1 MANKDLYEILGV
13 SKTADE
19 KEIKS
24 AYRKLALQ
32 WHPDKHKG
40 DASAEEKFKEINEAY
55 GVLSDKKK
63 RQQYDTFGSAGG
75 PQGFPGGGGFGGF
88 GGFDFNDA
96 GGFADIFESF
106 FGGSMRGGQART
118 SQKRS
123 SKQRG
128 NDIESEIEISF
139 EEAVFGVEKELLI
152 TKAAKCDNCDGTG
165 AEKGSKIVD
174 CKECHGTG
182 EVTTI
187 KNTIL
192 GQMKSTRICDFCGG
206 EGKIPEQRCKVC
218 HGTSRIRK
226 SEKINVKIPGGVD
239 NGSVVRV
246 SQKGEAGIK
255 GGEAGDLYLNI
266 RVKPS
271 KEFYRE
277 GTSIYTELEIPI
289 VKAVLGTEA
298 EINTLYGK
306 TKIKIPAGTQE
317 ATVFK
322 LKEKGAPRLDN
333 GKKGDHFV
341 KIKVIVPTK
350 LSRKERQ
357 IFEEL
362 AKES

>member
-55 GVLSDKKK
+55 SVLSDKKK
-63 RQQYDTFGSAGG
+63 RQQYDTFGSAGS

-88 GGFDFNDA
+88 SGFDFNDA

-106 FGGSMRGGQART
+106 FGGSMRGQGRSGGKKNAR
-118 SQKRS
+118 
-123 SKQRG
+123 QRG
-128 NDIESEIEISF
+128 NDIESELEISF

-152 TKAAKCDNCDGTG
+152 TKAAKCENCDGTG
-165 AEKGSKIVD
+165 AEKGSKITD
-174 CKECHGTG
+174 CKECNGTG

-192 GQMKSTRICDFCGG
+192 GQMRSTRTCDACGG
-206 EGKIPEQRCKVC
+206 EGKIPEQRCGVC
-218 HGTSRIRK
+218 HGTSRTRQ
-226 SEKINVKIPGGVD
+226 SEKIHVKIPAGVD
-239 NGSVVRV
+239 NGSVVRI
-246 SQKGEAGIK
+246 SGKGEAGVK
-255 GGEAGDLYLNI
+255 GGQSGDLYLTI
-266 RVKPS
+266 HVKPS

-277 GTSIYTELEIPI
+277 GTSIFSELSLPI
-289 VKAVLGTEA
+289 VQAVLGTEV
-298 EINTLYGK
+298 EIGTLYGT

-317 ATVFK
+317 GTIFK
-322 LKEKGAPRLDN
+322 LKEKGVPRIDN

-341 KIKVIVPTK
+341 KVKVKIPTK
-350 LSRKERQ
+350 LSRKEKQ
-357 IFEEL
+357 LFEEL

>member
-1 MANKDLYEILGV
+1 MAKKDFYETLGV
-13 SKTADE
+13 SKTADD

-24 AYRKLALQ
+24 AYRKAALE

-40 DASAEEKFKEINEAY
+40 DKTAEEKFKEINEAY
-55 GVLSDKKK
+55 SVLSDKKK
-63 RQQYDTFGSAGG
+63 RQQYDTFGDTSGAS
-75 PQGFPGGGGFGGF
+75 GFPGGFSGFS
-88 GGFDFNDA
+88 GFDFNDA

-106 FGGSMRGGQART
+106 FGGGMRGGQGRT
-118 SQKRS
+118 TTKRNS
-123 SKQRG
+123 RQRG
-128 NDIESEIEISF
+128 DDIESAIEISF

-152 TKAAKCDNCDGTG
+152 TKATKCDNCDGTG

-174 CKECHGTG
+174 CKECNGSG
-182 EVTTI
+182 EVVTI

-192 GQMKSTRICDFCGG
+192 GQMKSTRICDACAG

-226 SEKINVKIPGGVD
+226 SEKINVKIPAGVD

-246 SQKGEAGIK
+246 SGKGESGIK
-255 GGEAGDLYLNI
+255 GGPSGDLYLNI

-271 KEFYRE
+271 KEFFRE
-277 GTSIYTELEIPI
+277 GTSIYSELEIPI
-289 VKAVLGTEA
+289 AYAVLGTES

-322 LKEKGAPRLDN
+322 LKEKGVPRIDT

-341 KIKVIVPTK
+341 KIKVKIPTK

-357 IFEEL
+357 LFEEL